1 MSTKSPKFYR
11 LKNDKNIIYKFFI
24 ETMILSD
31 FIATWMFFY
40 AVNEV
45 NINRDSWSF
54 AFNIGQKMALRAIY
68 ARSKMSTYEVKA
80 HSAIFSRYC
89 KQLIASPYWYYLL
102 PILSTILEHNFY
114 FNIAKRP
121 SFSSAKETAM

>member
-54 AFNIGQKMALRAIY
+54 AFNIGQKMALRALYVFIDFVLIY
-68 ARSKMSTYEVKA
+68 VVKRSE
-80 HSAIFSRYC
+80 C
-89 KQLIASPYWYYLL
+89 QLSIAFKITDRQPL
-102 PILSTILEHNFY
+102 
-114 FNIAKRP
+114 
-121 SFSSAKETAM
+121 